1 MLPPVAAWSTSEIV
15 EEKLWKKDKEE
26 EEQLTVVVCKR
37 SLEMQIPV
45 KEEKLCKEPATVV
58 CIYL

>member
-1 MLPPVAAWSTSEIV
+1 LKKNCE
-15 EEKLWKKDKEE
+15 KKDKEE

>member
-1 MLPPVAAWSTSEIV
+1 V
-15 EEKLWKKDKEE
+15 KKR
-26 EEQLTVVVCKR
+26 QRRRRTATVVFCKR
-37 SLEMQIPV
+37 SIEMQIPV